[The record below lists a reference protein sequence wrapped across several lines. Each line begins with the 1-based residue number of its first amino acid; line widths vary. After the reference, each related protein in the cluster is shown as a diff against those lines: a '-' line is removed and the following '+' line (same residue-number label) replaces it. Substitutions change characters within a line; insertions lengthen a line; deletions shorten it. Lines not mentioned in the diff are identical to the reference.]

1 MSAGHSTG
9 PACGV
14 LPVMLPLPEVLRRR
28 GASALPPLRLSLWHG
43 AALAAFVVLTA
54 LAAGAAAAP
63 APRAGV
69 LAELARWSPLLLRG
83 FGFNILIS
91 FMAMAIG
98 TILGAFLGLGLVSLD
113 RPVRATAWALTQ
125 FFRNA
130 PWLVLLFFMIYMLPF
145 QARIGP
151 FSISLP
157 DWLKAVIG
165 LALPVMA
172 NVAEIVR
179 GAVQSIPP
187 GQWEAAESLAF
198 TRTQQ
203 LWQIILPQC
212 VKRMIPPWM
221 NLYAILTMAT
231 TLASIVGVNE
241 IVTLAGQVE
250 AAEGGRTDLLAP
262 LYGYVLLLFFIYSYP
277 IARLTQRLER
287 RYAVR
292 I

>member
-1 MSAGHSTG
+1 MKRTP
-9 PACGV
+9 PAV
-14 LPVMLPLPEVLRRR
+14 LPVMLPLGEALRRR
-28 GASALPPLRLSLWHG
+28 STPPPIRLTAWHG
-43 AALAAFVVLTA
+43 AALALFVVFTA
-54 LAAGAAAAP
+54 FAADAATGAAP
-63 APRAGV
+63 GSGV
-69 LAELARWSPLLLRG
+69 LAALVRWSPLLLTG

-91 FMAMAIG
+91 FMSMAIG
-98 TILGAFLGLGLVSLD
+98 TVLGAFLGIALVSLQ
-113 RPVRATAWALTQ
+113 RPVRGAAWVVTQ

-145 QARIGP
+145 RMQIGP
-151 FSISLP
+151 FSVSLP
-157 DWLKAVIG
+157 GWAKAVVG

-172 NVAEIVR
+172 NVAEVVR
-179 GAVQSIPP
+179 GGIQSIHP
-187 GQWEAAESLAF
+187 GQWEAAESLGF
-198 TRTQQ
+198 TRSQQ
-203 LWQIILPQC
+203 LWQIVLPQC

-241 IVTLAGQVE
+241 VVTLAGQVE

-287 RYAVR
+287 RYSVR

>member
-1 MSAGHSTG
+1 MKHTP
-9 PACGV
+9 PAV
-14 LPVMLPLPEVLRRR
+14 LPVMLPLGEALQRR
-28 GASALPPLRLSLWHG
+28 STPPPIRLAAWHG
-43 AALAAFVVLTA
+43 VVLALFVLFTA
-54 LAAGAAAAP
+54 FAADAATGGTTSGSVFA
-63 APRAGV
+63 V
-69 LAELARWSPLLLRG
+69 LARWSPLLLTG

-98 TILGAFLGLGLVSLD
+98 TVLGAFLGIALVSLQ
-113 RPVRATAWALTQ
+113 RPVRGAAWAVTQ

-145 QARIGP
+145 RMQIGP
-151 FSISLP
+151 FSVSLP
-157 DWLKAVIG
+157 GWAKAVVG

-172 NVAEIVR
+172 NVAEVVR
-179 GAVQSIPP
+179 GGIQSIHP
-187 GQWEAAESLAF
+187 GQWEAAESLGF
-198 TRTQQ
+198 TRSQQ
-203 LWQIILPQC
+203 LWQIVLPQC

-241 IVTLAGQVE
+241 VVTLAGQVE

-287 RYAVR
+287 RYSVR